1 MKIELTDKNVKYLG
15 RTALFED
22 TLLLSLSGSGMEFEY
37 TGKGLEIVF
46 VGGEAAELSDN
57 EANYVRIGIYEDGIR
72 TKDLAL
78 NKKELRVN
86 VAESAITKTS
96 VIRIM
101 KLSECAMSLMGI
113 KPIELSEGEVIK
125 PTPAADTKVE
135 FIGDSITCG
144 YGVDDPDPTHSF
156 KTLTEDVTKGFAYKT
171 ASALGYDHSMFS
183 TSGYGIISGYTD
195 NPELRHADQLIPTFY
210 ESMGLSYDKLDGIP
224 VSHAIKWDFSKY
236 VPDIIVLNLGTN
248 DDSFCQDDK
257 ERQAWFASKYID
269 FLKLI
274 RAHNQKAYIVC
285 AFGLMGDRLYP
296 TICDAIST
304 YKAETGDMRIRPVHL
319 PEQDFEHVGYGAD
332 YHPLESEH
340 EKAAN
345 VLIPVLREI
354 IEKRL

>member
-15 RTALFED
+15 RTAMFGD
-22 TLLLSLSGSGMEFEY
+22 TLLLSLSGSGIEFEY
-37 TGKGLEIVF
+37 TGKGLEITF
-46 VGGEAAELSDN
+46 VGGNAAELPDN
-57 EANYVRIGIYEDGIR
+57 EANYVRIGIFENGIR
-72 TKDLAL
+72 TRDLAL
-78 NKKELRVN
+78 NKKELRVKI
-86 VAESAITKTS
+86 AESAITKTS

-113 KPIELSEGEVIK
+113 KPLEIADNDTVK
-125 PTPAADTKVE
+125 PIPASAAKLE

-144 YGVDDPDPTHSF
+144 YGVDDPDPTHNF

-171 ASALGYDHSMFS
+171 AAALNCDHSMFS
-183 TSGYGIISGYTD
+183 ISGYGIISGFTD
-195 NPELRHADQLIPTFY
+195 NPEFRHADQLIPTFY

-224 VSHAIKWDFSKY
+224 VPHAVRWDFSKY
-236 VPDIIVLNLGTN
+236 IPDIIVLNLGTN

-257 ERQAWFASKYID
+257 DRQSWYASKYTE

-274 RAHNQKAYIVC
+274 RKHNQKAYIVC

-296 TICDAIST
+296 TICDAVGI
-304 YKAETGDMRIRPVHL
+304 YKAETGDTRIQTVHL

-340 EKAAN
+340 EKAAK
-345 VLIPVLREI
+345 VLIPVLSEI